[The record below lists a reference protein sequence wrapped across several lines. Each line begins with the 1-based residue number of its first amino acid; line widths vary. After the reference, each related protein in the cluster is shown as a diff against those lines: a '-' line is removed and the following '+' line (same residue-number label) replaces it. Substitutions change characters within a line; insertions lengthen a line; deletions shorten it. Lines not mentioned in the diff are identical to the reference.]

1 MKKKNILIVTQS
13 LGIGG
18 CETYILTQCKM
29 LCELGYNVFIMAKD
43 GSLRKEFEKV
53 GVHFFDIDVSQKDKN
68 TIENIEKVIQQENI
82 DQVHIH
88 PFYPF
93 YSAVVASISMKVPY
107 VLYFHGVID
116 IEDIFKSVIGKGIS
130 NIFLKNIAFKY
141 ASKYIY
147 VSNEVK
153 DYYENKFKLESNKG
167 YLFPNS
173 IYFKDLNKFNE
184 KNNNRIKKFIFV
196 SRLDE
201 DKKNSVIQGVD
212 FYIKYFLKYK
222 DKYQESLELR
232 LDICGDGNALIE
244 IKEYLNRNY
253 EDDYN
258 INFIGASNTEVFDI
272 ICKYDAVL
280 GMGRCML
287 EAIAMKKIAVLI
299 SYDTYIGCIC
309 SQNMD
314 FSELSYSNFSG
325 RCLNNGDVDK
335 DIEFLLKINIDTI
348 NEIKKMNYSYI
359 NENNNIQLLAK
370 EFEEIISNII
380 MIPVVDDID
389 SYVELI
395 SYHIE
400 LDNDK
405 TRIIKLYENLGKDY
419 NKLSIQHDMD
429 VKEVINLKNKV
440 IELENNIKEI
450 NFEFQKVNNQLDSI
464 KSKKLY
470 KIYSAI
476 NRVIKNNGGRR

>member
-29 LCELGYNVFIMAKD
+29 LCELGYNISIVAKD
-43 GSLRKEFEKV
+43 GVLRKSFEDI
-53 GVHFFDIDVSQKDKN
+53 GVAFFDVDVFQKDKS
-68 TIENIEKVIQQENI
+68 TIEKIKEVIRKENI

-107 VLYFHGVID
+107 ILYFHGVID
-116 IEDIFKSVIGKGIS
+116 IEAIFESVIGKGIS
-130 NIFLKNIAFKY
+130 NIFLKNIALQY

-153 DYYENKFKLESNKG
+153 EYYENKFKLDTNKG
-167 YLFPNS
+167 YLLPNS
-173 IYFKDLNKFNE
+173 IYFKGLERFNE
-184 KNNNRIKKFIFV
+184 KYNNRIKKFILV

-201 DKKNSVIQGVD
+201 DKMNSVIQGVD

-222 DKYQESLELR
+222 DKYQDSLELR
-232 LDICGDGNALIE
+232 LDICGDGNALIK
-244 IKEYLNRNY
+244 IKEYLNKNY
-253 EDDYN
+253 EDVYN
-258 INFIGASNTEVFDI
+258 INFIGASNAEVFDI
-272 ICKYDAVL
+272 ISKYDVVL

-299 SYDTYIGCIC
+299 SYDTYIGYIC
-309 SQNMD
+309 SQNID
-314 FSELSYSNFSG
+314 FSKLSYSNFSG
-325 RCLNNGDVDK
+325 RGLNNGDVDK
-335 DIEFLLKINIDTI
+335 DIEFLLKINSDTI
-348 NEIKKMNYSYI
+348 NEIKETSYNYI

-370 EFEEIISNII
+370 EFEEIISNIS
-380 MIPVVDDID
+380 MVKVVDDID
-389 SYVELI
+389 SYVELT

-400 LDNDK
+400 LENDK
-405 TRIIKLYENLGKDY
+405 SRVISLYENLSKDY
-419 NKLSIQHDMD
+419 NILSVQHDKD
-429 VKEVINLKNKV
+429 IKEIIILKNKV
-440 IELENNIKEI
+440 KELENNIKEI
-450 NFEFQKVNNQLDSI
+450 DLEFQKVNNQLDSI

-476 NRVIKNNGGRR
+476 HRIKRNNGGIK